1 MLAAASLDGFKPV
14 LTLPSSLTHDLSAGF
29 VHGLASLVLA
39 QPAEVVAD
47 ASTLQTFDSSALAV
61 LLACRR
67 EAIAYGKTFSVY
79 GLPVRLR
86 QLAGLYGVAELIP
99 QTA

>member
-1 MLAAASLDGFKPV
+1 M
-14 LTLPSSLTHDLSAGF
+14 LTLPTSLTHDLSAGF
-29 VHGLASLVLA
+29 ARRLGALVLA

-47 ASTLQTFDSSALAV
+47 DGTLKTFDSSTLAV

-67 EAIAYGKTFSVY
+67 EAMAAGKTFSVH
-79 GLPVRLR
+79 GLPARLR

>member
-1 MLAAASLDGFKPV
+1 M
-14 LTLPSSLTHDLSAGF
+14 LTLPLALTHDTSAAF
-29 VHGLASLVLA
+29 ALGLAPLVQA
-39 QPAEVVAD
+39 EAAEVVAD
-47 ASTLQTFDSSALAV
+47 ASKLQTFDSSALAV

-67 EAIAYGKTFSVY
+67 EAIAVGKTFSVY
-79 GLPVRLR
+79 GLPARLR

>member
-1 MLAAASLDGFKPV
+1 M

-29 VHGLASLVLA
+29 AHGLGALVLA

-47 ASTLQTFDSSALAV
+47 ASTLKTVDSSALAV

-67 EAIAYGKTFSVY
+67 EAMAAGKTFSVH
-79 GLPVRLR
+79 GLPARLR

>member
-1 MLAAASLDGFKPV
+1 MLL
-14 LTLPSSLTHDLSAGF
+14 LPSDLTHDLSAGF
-29 VHGLASLVLA
+29 ARGLAALVLA

-47 ASTLQTFDSSALAV
+47 ASTLKTVDSSALAV

-67 EAIAYGKTFSVY
+67 EAMAAGKTFSVH
-79 GLPVRLR
+79 GLPARLR

>member
-1 MLAAASLDGFKPV
+1 M
-14 LTLPSSLTHDLSAGF
+14 LTLPAVLTHAVAAEFAL
-29 VHGLASLVLA
+29 GLTQAVRA

-47 ASTLQTFDSSALAV
+47 ARALQAFDSSALAV

-67 EAIAYGKTFSVY
+67 EALAAGKTFSVQ
-79 GLPVRLR
+79 GLPARLR

-99 QTA
+99 AAA

>member
-1 MLAAASLDGFKPV
+1 M
-14 LTLPSSLTHDLSAGF
+14 LTLPSSLMHDLSAAYAR
-29 VHGLASLVLA
+29 GLVSLVLA

-67 EAIAYGKTFSVY
+67 EAIAVGKTFSVY
-79 GLPVRLR
+79 GLPARLR

>member
-1 MLAAASLDGFKPV
+1 M
-14 LTLPSSLTHDLSAGF
+14 LTLPSGLMHDLSAGF
-29 VHGLASLVLA
+29 ERDLAKLVLA

-47 ASTLQTFDSSALAV
+47 ASPLTTFDSSALAV

-67 EAIAYGKTFSVY
+67 EAIAVGKTFSVY
-79 GLPVRLR
+79 GLPARLR

>member
-1 MLAAASLDGFKPV
+1 MQAD
-14 LTLPSSLTHDLSAGF
+14 
-29 VHGLASLVLA
+29 
-39 QPAEVVAD
+39 AEVVAD
-47 ASTLQTFDSSALAV
+47 ASTLQTFDSSALTV

-67 EAIAYGKTFSVY
+67 EAIAAGKTFSVH
-79 GLPVRLR
+79 GLPSRLR